1 MKALRPIRL
10 AATGV
15 LLSTLVGLPAQ
26 ASEVVADRSAED
38 WLELMN
44 HALNEIS
51 YDGVFGYV
59 NGHNVSTLR
68 VLHGKVEG
76 ESVERLI
83 HLDGTPREIIRRGD
97 DVACILAPGDELLEL
112 GDSIP
117 SGPFA
122 RAFTRYTGALP
133 SPYRLK
139 LGRTGRVASRNAV
152 ELVIEPIDEDRFGYR
167 LWADTET
174 GLLLRSEMLDASGT
188 RLETFQF
195 VAVEI
200 GKPIPR
206 KELDPDPSPGRVLH
220 HLTLDAQEA
229 EPRRA
234 SGARW
239 TAAWLPEGFSMAA
252 WDIRRTPSRLKSVNT
267 LMYTDGLAAFS
278 VFIEDMP
285 ESGASAQVSRRGA
298 TVAVAHPLELP
309 QDRARLVTVVGEIPT
324 RTAQRIAASVKPT
337 DPR

>member
-1 MKALRPIRL
+1 
-10 AATGV
+10 
-15 LLSTLVGLPAQ
+15 
-26 ASEVVADRSAED
+26 
-38 WLELMN
+38 
-44 HALNEIS
+44 
-51 YDGVFGYV
+51 
-59 NGHNVSTLR
+59 
-68 VLHGKVEG
+68 
-76 ESVERLI
+76 
-83 HLDGTPREIIRRGD
+83 REIIRRGD

-195 VAVEI
+195 VA
-200 GKPIPR
+200 
-206 KELDPDPSPGRVLH
+206 
-220 HLTLDAQEA
+220 
-229 EPRRA
+229 
-234 SGARW
+234 
-239 TAAWLPEGFSMAA
+239 A